1 MFNESFL
8 KMQTSNT
15 FSVVFF
21 TRKSRSKPQE
31 LSIYAR
37 ITVNGKRSEISL
49 KRHVQQRDWDAPKNR
64 GRGSSYPM
72 RTLNKYLDQ
81 EYSRLL
87 DCHKQLLEESK
98 IVTATAIK
106 SRYVGADDTHK
117 TLNEL
122 IDYHNT
128 NMVTVLK
135 QGTMKNYYTTERYLH
150 KFLKQK
156 QKTKDIYLKQL
167 NYRFIIDFEQYL
179 RNYKNTNKQLMLS
192 NNGVMKHLERFKK
205 IINLGI
211 KLEWVAKNPFTQFQ
225 LKFEKYDR
233 QYLSERELQLIEGT
247 YFNNDRLERVKDCFL
262 FSCYTGLSYVDVKE
276 LTNNQITKGIDNNYW
291 IFTKRE
297 KSNETVKV
305 PILPQA
311 MDIINKYKENS
322 GNRTDNPLLPLSSNQ
337 KANKY
342 LKEIATAIG
351 IHKNITFHV
360 ARHTFATTVMLS
372 NGVPIETVSK
382 LLGHTKLSTTQ
393 IYARVVETKISEDIQ
408 NLLVR
413 FRTKKEQSQALNQTN
428 NF

>member
-1 MFNESFL
+1 
-8 KMQTSNT
+8 MQTSNT
-15 FSVVFF
+15 FSVVLF
-21 TRKSRSKPQE
+21 TRKSRSKQQE

-49 KRHVQQRDWDAPKNR
+49 KRHVQQKEWDTSKNR
-64 GRGSSYPM
+64 GRGNSYPIQ
-72 RTLNKYLDQ
+72 TLNRYLDQ

-87 DCHKQLLEESK
+87 DCHKQLLEEDKVVSSQ
-98 IVTATAIK
+98 AIK
-106 SRYVGADDTHK
+106 SRYLGEDNAQK

-122 IDYHNT
+122 LVYHNT
-128 NMVTVLK
+128 NMVNVLK
-135 QGTMKNYYTTERYLH
+135 LGTMKNYYTTERYLH

-179 RNYKNTNKQLMLS
+179 RNYRNSKKQLMLS

-211 KLEWVAKNPFTQFQ
+211 KLEWITKNPFNQFQ

-233 QYLSERELQLIEGT
+233 QYLTERELQLIEGT
-247 YFNNDRLERVKDCFL
+247 CFNNDRLERVKDCFL
-262 FSCYTGLSYVDVKE
+262 FSCYTGLSYIDVKE
-276 LTNNQITKGIDNNYW
+276 LTSNQITKGIDNNHW

-297 KSNETVKV
+297 KTNETVKV

-311 MDIINKYKENS
+311 MDIINKYKEDS
-322 GNRTDNPLLPLSSNQ
+322 ENRIGKPLLPLSSNQ
-337 KANKY
+337 KTNSY
-342 LKEIATAIG
+342 LKEIAMAIG

-408 NLLVR
+408 NLLIR
-413 FRTKKEQSQALNQTN
+413 FKTKKQQSQAIN
-428 NF
+428 

>member
-1 MFNESFL
+1 
-8 KMQTSNT
+8 MQTSNT
-15 FSVVFF
+15 FSVVLF
-21 TRKSRSKPQE
+21 TRKSRSKQQE
-31 LSIYAR
+31 LFIYAR

-49 KRHVQQRDWDAPKNR
+49 KRHVQQKEWDASKNK
-64 GRGSSYPM
+64 GRGSSYPIQL
-72 RTLNKYLDQ
+72 LNRYLDQ

-87 DCHKQLLEESK
+87 DCHKQLLEEDKVVSSL
-98 IVTATAIK
+98 AIK
-106 SRYVGADDTHK
+106 SRYLGEDNTQK

-122 IDYHNT
+122 LAYHNT
-128 NMVTVLK
+128 NMDNVLK
-135 QGTMKNYYTTERYLH
+135 SGTMKNYYTTEKYLH

-156 QKTKDIYLKQL
+156 QKSKDIYLKQL

-179 RNYKNTNKQLMLS
+179 RSYKNSKKQLMLS

-205 IINLGI
+205 IINLGM
-211 KLEWVAKNPFTQFQ
+211 KLEWMLKNPFDQFQ

-233 QYLSERELQLIEGT
+233 QYLTERELKLIEET
-247 YFNNDRLERVKDCFL
+247 SFNIDRLERVKDCFL
-262 FSCYTGLSYVDVKE
+262 FSCYTGLSYIDVRE
-276 LTNNQITKGIDNNYW
+276 LTANQITKGIDNNHW

-297 KSNETVKV
+297 KTNETVKV
-305 PILPQA
+305 PVLPQA
-311 MDIINKYKENS
+311 MDIINKYKDVSE
-322 GNRTDNPLLPLSSNQ
+322 NRTGKPLLPLSSNQ
-337 KANKY
+337 KTNSY

-408 NLLVR
+408 NLLIR
-413 FRTKKEQSQALNQTN
+413 FRTKKQQSEALNQSH

>member
-1 MFNESFL
+1 
-8 KMQTSNT
+8 MQTNNT

-21 TRKSRSKPQE
+21 TRKSRSKQQE

-49 KRHVQQRDWDAPKNR
+49 KRHVQQKEWDTSKNR
-64 GRGSSYPM
+64 GRGSSYPIQ
-72 RTLNKYLDQ
+72 TLNKYLDQ

-87 DCHKQLLEESK
+87 DCHKQLLEEDKVVSSQ
-98 IVTATAIK
+98 AIK
-106 SRYVGADDTHK
+106 SRYLGEDNTQK
-117 TLNEL
+117 TLNVL
-122 IDYHNT
+122 LVYHNT
-128 NMVTVLK
+128 NMINILK
-135 QGTMKNYYTTERYLH
+135 SGTMKNYYTTERYLH
-150 KFLKQK
+150 RFLKQK
-156 QKTKDIYLKQL
+156 LKTKDVYLKQL
-167 NYRFIIDFEQYL
+167 NYLFICDFEQYL
-179 RNYKNTNKQLMLS
+179 RNYKNSKKQLMLS

-211 KLEWVAKNPFTQFQ
+211 KLEWISKNPFNQFQ
-225 LKFEKYDR
+225 LKFDKYDR
-233 QYLSERELQLIEGT
+233 QYLTERELQLIEDT
-247 YFNNDRLERVKDCFL
+247 YFNNDRLEKVKDCFL
-262 FSCYTGLSYVDVKE
+262 FSCYTGLSYIDVKE
-276 LTNNQITKGIDNNYW
+276 LTANQIARGIDNNYW

-297 KSNETVKV
+297 KTNETVKV

-311 MDIINKYKENS
+311 MEIINKYKGDYE
-322 GNRTDNPLLPLSSNQ
+322 NRTSKPLLPLSSNQ
-337 KANKY
+337 KTNSY

-408 NLLVR
+408 NLLIR
-413 FRTKKEQSQALNQTN
+413 FKTKKQQSQAIH
-428 NF
+428 

>member
-1 MFNESFL
+1 
-8 KMQTSNT
+8 MQTSNT
-15 FSVVFF
+15 FSVVLF
-21 TRKSRSKPQE
+21 TRKSRSKQQE

-49 KRHVQQRDWDAPKNR
+49 KRHVQQKEWDASKNR
-64 GRGSSYPM
+64 GRGSSYPIQL
-72 RTLNKYLDQ
+72 LNRYLDQ

-87 DCHKQLLEESK
+87 DCHKQLLEEDKVVSSQ
-98 IVTATAIK
+98 AIK
-106 SRYVGADDTHK
+106 SRYLGEDNTQK
-117 TLNEL
+117 TLKEL
-122 IDYHNT
+122 LAYHNT
-128 NMVTVLK
+128 NMDNVLK
-135 QGTMKNYYTTERYLH
+135 SGTMKNYYTTEKYLH

-156 QKTKDIYLKQL
+156 QKAKDIYLKQL
-167 NYRFIIDFEQYL
+167 NYLFIIDFEQYL
-179 RNYKNTNKQLMLS
+179 RNYKNSKKQLMLS

-205 IINLGI
+205 IINLGM
-211 KLEWVAKNPFTQFQ
+211 KLEWMLKNLFDQFQ

-233 QYLSERELQLIEGT
+233 QYLTERELKLIEET
-247 YFNNDRLERVKDCFL
+247 SFNIDRLERVKDCFL
-262 FSCYTGLSYVDVKE
+262 FSCYTGLSYIDVRE
-276 LTNNQITKGIDNNYW
+276 LTANQITKGIDNNHW

-297 KSNETVKV
+297 KTNETVKV
-305 PILPQA
+305 PVLPQA
-311 MDIINKYKENS
+311 MDIINKYKDVSE
-322 GNRTDNPLLPLSSNQ
+322 NRTGKPLLPLSSNQ
-337 KANKY
+337 KTNSY

-408 NLLVR
+408 NLLIR
-413 FRTKKEQSQALNQTN
+413 FRTKKQQSEALNQSH